1 MQKQTRL
8 QHGSCK
14 SNEGNIMISL
24 NATGAASSASYY
36 LDQNNR
42 NLQKSLTRLSSGY
55 RINSAVDDPG
65 GLAVSMKL
73 SAAIRRTDAVS
84 ANVGNALS
92 FLQSQDGVL
101 EVASD
106 ILLRMSELATLASD
120 AAISTSDIALYDTEF
135 QELQD
140 NMSSLL
146 TEEFNGVALF
156 DGGATLAVVTSE
168 NGTQTAGITKV
179 DLDAVETDVAA
190 IAGITSSALATSAS
204 VTLETAIQDVA
215 ELRAGNGAEQSRL
228 TFAQDILAVNRVNLE
243 AANGRI
249 MDVDIAEE
257 STNFA
262 RLRIIQEAGLAML
275 AQANTSA
282 ESLIRLLE

>member
-1 MQKQTRL
+1 
-8 QHGSCK
+8 
-14 SNEGNIMISL
+14 MISL

-55 RINSAVDDPG
+55 RINSAADDPG

-106 ILLRMSELATLASD
+106 ILLRMSELSTLASD
-120 AAISTSDIALYDTEF
+120 SAVSTSDIALYDTEF

-146 TEEFNGVALF
+146 TEEFNGVLLF

-168 NGTQTAGITKV
+168 NGTQTTAITKA
-179 DLDAVETDVAA
+179 DLDAVEIDVVA
-190 IAGITSSALATSAS
+190 IAGITTTVLATAASA
-204 VTLETAIQDVA
+204 TLEIAIQDVA
-215 ELRAGNGAEQSRL
+215 ELRAQNGAEQSRL

-257 STNFA
+257 STKFA
-262 RLRIIQEAGLAML
+262 RLSIIQEAGLAML

>member
-1 MQKQTRL
+1 
-8 QHGSCK
+8 
-14 SNEGNIMISL
+14 MITL
-24 NATGAASSASYY
+24 NATGATSAASYY

-42 NLQKSLTRLSSGY
+42 NLQKSLTRLSSGL
-55 RINSAVDDPG
+55 RINTAVDDPG

-101 EVASD
+101 EVASS
-106 ILLRMSELATLASD
+106 ILLRMSELSTLASD
-120 AAISTSDIALYDTEF
+120 AAVSTNDIALYDTEF

-146 TEEFNGVALF
+146 TEEFNGVPLF
-156 DGGATLAVVTSE
+156 ANGGASIAVVTSE
-168 NGTQTAGITKV
+168 NGTQTTSITKAN
-179 DLDAVETDVAA
+179 LDAVENTVTAM
-190 IAGITSSALATSAS
+190 AGITTTVLATAASA
-204 VTLETAIQDVA
+204 TLETAIQDIA
-215 ELRAGNGAEQSRL
+215 ELRAENGAEQSRL
-228 TFAQDILAVNRVNLE
+228 AFAQDILAVNRVNLE

-249 MDVDIAEE
+249 MDVDIAGE
-257 STNFA
+257 SANFA
-262 RLRIIQEAGLAML
+262 RLSIIQEAGLAML

-282 ESLIRLLE
+282 ESLIRLLG

>member
-1 MQKQTRL
+1 
-8 QHGSCK
+8 
-14 SNEGNIMISL
+14 MINL

-42 NLQKSLTRLSSGY
+42 NLQRSLTRLSSGL

-101 EVASD
+101 EVASN
-106 ILLRMSELATLASD
+106 ILLRMSELSTLASD
-120 AAISTSDIALYDTEF
+120 AAVSAGDISLYDIEF

-140 NMSSLL
+140 YMTLL
-146 TEEFNGVALF
+146 LDEEFNGVPLF
-156 DGGATLAVVTSE
+156 AAGGASLSVVISE
-168 NGTQTAGITKV
+168 NGTQTTGITKA
-179 DLDAVETDVAA
+179 DLDAVENMVSA
-190 IAGITSSALATSAS
+190 IAGITTTVLATAAS
-204 VTLETAIQDVA
+204 VTLDTAIQDVA

-228 TFAQDILAVNRVNLE
+228 TFAQDILAVNRTNLE
-243 AANGRI
+243 AANSRI

-257 STNFA
+257 STKFA
-262 RLRIIQEAGLAML
+262 RFTILQESGLAVL

-282 ESLIRLLE
+282 LSLLRLLE